1 MADNDKG
8 VFRVREAF
16 AIPGPDGILRTY
28 VTGALISGDDRLA
41 RTHKA
46 LLDPVADAVEK
57 ASAAPGERRGLR
69 LPSAVRLRQAT
80 QHNTGQAHTIGETMP
95 HTLPPEDENSP
106 ASTFATEQP
115 AAGVVADDVT
125 DEQNKAGA
133 PKAADVTAAAAEEP
147 KKAAS
152 KK

>member
-28 VTGALISGDDRLA
+28 ATGALISGGDGLA
-41 RTHKA
+41 RTHRQ
-46 LLDPVADAVEK
+46 LLEPVADAVEQ

-80 QHNTGQAHTIGETMP
+80 EHNIGQAHITGETMP
-95 HTLPPEDENSP
+95 HALPPEDENSP
-106 ASTFATEQP
+106 ASPFAPEQP
-115 AAGVVADDVT
+115 AAGVVADDVP

-133 PKAADVTAAAAEEP
+133 PKVADVSSPAST
-147 KKAAS
+147 S
-152 KK
+152 KKK